1 MLPTVEEVDAA
12 GMYFPRPRVDAHS
25 AHAAPSPAQVFGPRT
40 VADLVVELH
49 AETRP
54 MTYLS
59 LSSRRGVVT
68 AGIAR
73 HGP

>member
-1 MLPTVEEVDAA
+1 MLPTVEEVHAA
-12 GMYFPRPRVDAHS
+12 GKCFPRPRVDAHS
-25 AHAAPSPAQVFGPRT
+25 AHTAPSPSWAFGPRT

-59 LSSRRGVVT
+59 PSSRREVVA
-68 AGIAR
+68 AGMAR